1 MRRGIIAGR
10 EPDTVEAG
18 ALVERVP
25 GQRGIQMS
33 QEGGVSQF
41 YSELGSHC
49 SCSSGFD
56 YCIIH

>member
-10 EPDTVEAG
+10 EPDTAEAG

-25 GQRGIQMS
+25 GQRGVQMS

-41 YSELGSHC
+41 CSELLQ
-49 SCSSGFD
+49 FR
-56 YCIIH
+56 I

>member
-1 MRRGIIAGR
+1 MVCDDFCAGPGAGKRRRIMAGR

-25 GQRGIQMS
+25 GQREVQMS

-41 YSELGSHC
+41 CSELGS
-49 SCSSGFD
+49 
-56 YCIIH
+56 